1 MWNVLSTNLKL
12 STHLDCDLQITKA
25 QYKSR
30 QTFPRGRPR
39 EFRNPVEKVDMEYPK
54 LYYSNVCG
62 PLIDIIYTV
71 H

>member
-1 MWNVLSTNLKL
+1 MWYVLSTHLKL
-12 STHLDCDLQITKA
+12 STHLTVT
-25 QYKSR
+25 YKSLR
-30 QTFPRGRPR
+30 HSVNPDRHSPRK
-39 EFRNPVEKVDMEYPK
+39 FRNPVEKVDVEYPK